1 MILPPVEYPTLFHVR
16 NVPLL
21 SFEFVRDDSLTEVVS
36 EEPYRIRVCL
46 DSDDAAP
53 TLTLNRAL
61 NVVDVLVTVADDTE
75 TITTS
80 YLVARFLY
88 SVCTPKLKRR
98 FVKYVVLT

>member
-61 NVVDVLVTVADDTE
+61 NVVDVRSYCGGRYGDDYYQLLGSAISLFSLHSETE
-75 TITTS
+75 TQI
-80 YLVARFLY
+80 R
-88 SVCTPKLKRR
+88 
-98 FVKYVVLT
+98 